1 MVPRTSTSTER
12 GPRARRAPRRKWM
25 SLWLAA
31 SLLSASLPLAW
42 PRHAWAAPSTSAGEP
57 APKSGSGKPSVVLDR
72 LTFPDDVPGAAG
84 HKRRL
89 ESFLR
94 REARRADWGAGEKN
108 RIEFRFAVTELT
120 LTRDEGVL
128 RVRCAALGSLPGNRT
143 AKARLE
149 FGGDPK
155 RPTELVDEVLRIVA
169 RGVVTR
175 LAQLERQRRGLR

>member
-1 MVPRTSTSTER
+1 MVPGTSTSTAR
-12 GPRARRAPRRKWM
+12 SQRARRAPRRTW
-25 SLWLAA
+25 SVWLAA
-31 SLLSASLPLAW
+31 SLLSTLPW
-42 PRHAWAAPSTSAGEP
+42 SYPSQVWAAPSTSAGEP
-57 APKSGSGKPSVVLDR
+57 APRSGGKPRVVLDR

-94 REARRADWGAGEKN
+94 REARQADWGAGEKN
-108 RIEFRFAVTELT
+108 RIEFRFTVTELT
-120 LTRDEGVL
+120 LKRDAGVL

-143 AKARLE
+143 AKARLD